1 MYIPNPRWHAPR
13 YIHPS
18 REKSIKRHAIGSLRL
33 LLPLSCILL
42 FSALAAIFLKDLSSQ
57 IAVSDASDIVTA
69 QVNHVIAEIMSQGD
83 YDAEYFITLEKNDR
97 GEVAAIS
104 SNMSRINA
112 LSAQILENVIGAT
125 ENRMLTV
132 AIPIGNLSGISIL
145 MGRGPSVPVQI
156 IMLTSS
162 RVEFSNSVLTA
173 GINQTKHQINL
184 EVIVDI
190 DVLIPW
196 GTESAQVITDVLIA
210 DTIIVGQ
217 VPETYLNL
225 Q

>member
-1 MYIPNPRWHAPR
+1 MYFKNARQHAPR

-18 REKSIKRHAIGSLRL
+18 QDKEEKRHRSPALLFL
-33 LLPLSCILL
+33 LLMTAILIIL
-42 FSALAAIFLKDLSSQ
+42 ALAGAFLKDLSSQ

-69 QVNHVIAEIMSQGD
+69 QINRVITEMMQEAD
-83 YDAEYFITLEKNDR
+83 YGPEYFVHVEKNAS
-97 GEVAAIS
+97 GEITAIS
-104 SNMSRINA
+104 SNMAHINA
-112 LSAQILENVIGAT
+112 LSAEILERVIGST
-125 ENRMLTV
+125 GNRVLTV
-132 AIPIGNLSGISIL
+132 SIPIGNLSGVSLL
-145 MGRGPSVPVQI
+145 MGRGPSVPVEI

-184 EVIVDI
+184 HVLVDI

-196 GTESAQVITDVLIA
+196 GTESTQVSADILIA
-210 DTIIVGQ
+210 DTMVVGQ
-217 VPETYLNL
+217 VPDTYFHL

>member
-1 MYIPNPRWHAPR
+1 M
-13 YIHPS
+13 
-18 REKSIKRHAIGSLRL
+18 
-33 LLPLSCILL
+33 
-42 FSALAAIFLKDLSSQ
+42 
-57 IAVSDASDIVTA
+57 SDACDIVTA
-69 QVNHVIAEIMSQGD
+69 LVNHVIAEIMRQGD

-125 ENRMLTV
+125 ENRTLTV